1 MNIGVEKVLQNPDW
15 LTLVFVVIF
24 GLLAILNAISP
35 KRLFALGTCFFSK
48 KYFLVYSN
56 ELTESN
62 VFFYRTLSL
71 LQLLVGTLFVFLIF
85 EKSGLVEDLSFLFF
99 GQIFLLLTG
108 YFFVQYALGL
118 GVALLFG
125 SPDLFKGY
133 YLYKSSYL
141 KAALLLCLPFLLLLV
156 YAFPESNFFFKFT
169 LCCAMLCFSARWL
182 LVLQVFNKRISR
194 DGLFYF
200 ILYLCAL
207 EISPLLVFVKIAIE

>member
-15 LTLVFVVIF
+15 MTLVFIVIF
-24 GLLAILNAISP
+24 GLLAFLNAISP

-62 VFFYRTLSL
+62 VFFYRALSL

-85 EKSGLVEDLSFLFF
+85 EKSGLVDDLSFLFF
-99 GQIFLLLTG
+99 GQLFLLLTS
-108 YFFVQYALGL
+108 YFFVQYALGIA
-118 GVALLFG
+118 VALLFG
-125 SPDLFKGY
+125 SPSLFKDY
-133 YLYKSSYL
+133 YLYKSSYI

-156 YAFPESNFFFKFT
+156 YAFPESNSFYKLT
-169 LCCAMLCFSARWL
+169 LCFALLCFSVRWFL
-182 LVLQVFNKRISR
+182 IVQGLNKRISR
-194 DGLFYF
+194 RGLFYF